1 MSTKKKT
8 KRDSGRKKTARN
20 EIDEQDRAALGQIVE
35 LMDAFCKKYLNDDYR
50 ELCED
55 MAVAAYEEGLPLHSG
70 KPVGWASGT
79 VHALGWVNFL
89 HDPSQSPHMTSTQ
102 VAQGF
107 GVSQGTMLAK
117 SKIIRDELELM
128 PMDPEWCLPGLLADN
143 PLVWMLSVNG
153 FITDIRLAP
162 REAQE
167 QAYRQ
172 GLIPYIPADRQEPGR
187 ESGTGPR
194 IIELPCE
201 RSETARPATSQ
212 QAKDNGPIL
221 FDGLNE

>member
-1 MSTKKKT
+1 MRK
-8 KRDSGRKKTARN
+8 RKKMKRN
-20 EIDEQDRAALGQIVE
+20 KRTRKRSAQDSQESESVLKE
-35 LMDAFCKKYLNDDYR
+35 LLRLTDGFCAKHLNEDYR

-55 MAVAAYEEGLPLHSG
+55 MVEAAYEEGLPLHSG
-70 KPVGWASGT
+70 KPASWASGI
-79 VHALGWVNFL
+79 VHAVGWVNFL

-102 VAQGF
+102 VAEGF
-107 GVSQGTMLAK
+107 GVSQATMMAK
-117 SKIIRDELELM
+117 SKIIRDELEIM

-153 FITDIRLAP
+153 FIMDVRAAP
-162 REAQE
+162 REVQE

-172 GLIPYIPADRQEPGR
+172 GLIPYIPADMQELGR

-194 IIELPCE
+194 IIKLPCE
-201 RSETARPATSQ
+201 QSETARPATSQ
-212 QAKDNGPIL
+212 QAKDNGPAL